1 MGCMTDPANARFGEP
16 HTAREGHR
24 LTRSDEEP
32 GQQGGSSGPAHG
44 GAEKFGLR
52 WDSAEFGNPGSG
64 ESVFGPPPGASPTDV
79 PSYSPDYLSGSAVPT
94 PPAAPPLPVRD
105 TSARTAIPPLPTR
118 EPAQRSMFASPF
130 DADYERGAGS
140 GHPAADTDES
150 APTSSFAV
158 SAAEMPPVDPR
169 SGVLGSSTPPGGI
182 EKTAPEK
189 ASWADELD
197 AGSQDPE
204 DTVRR
209 IAESLGIDPGRQSR
223 SRSAETQPAEAPAAE
238 ASAAETSS
246 AEAASAGAFV
256 AEAASAAEPAE
267 PRRADSDASS
277 TASVPAPP
285 KLPTRLPTPAHGIAR
300 TEPADAGTESA
311 AAPASTDA
319 RPEAT
324 RRPIP
329 RAARRARDNEQP
341 AASTP
346 ASRLSGE
353 ITASTAAEPTGEDQ
367 HGAARPASTEPP
379 ATTAT
384 PADAEARATMAN
396 GDASA
401 PGRATSSGGDAD
413 PAPALPVATP
423 AGQPGDDARRSTTA
437 TESVTDGDHTPPGT
451 RAASVADSARIA
463 AEHPVAEAN
472 PATNA
477 TTEQDEKSPPARLP
491 HRHSNEPPRS
501 DHAETTGPAH
511 SGPADGTDRADSED
525 PQSWQNTDTLPAIR
539 GRAESADAAS
549 RPLPTRNG
557 ATVGLRSASAS
568 TLLEQSDTDILRR
581 RAAQAPAAEYVP
593 TSRHRS
599 PADETRADDRPATES
614 AEAVATSHDSAIE
627 AAHAEPAAGTGG
639 RRNRR
644 TTDDHHSGDT
654 PTDIASRTG
663 VPPTSRRAARR
674 RAETTGEPPAID
686 VGLVMQLLLASHTL
700 ENVARNAE
708 AGDVDLNGLITA
720 AHRTRTA
727 AVELV
732 TTWFGG
738 ADQMREFAEALLAA
752 TEN

>member
-1 MGCMTDPANARFGEP
+1 MTDPANARFGEP

-24 LTRSDEEP
+24 LTRSEEEP
-32 GQQGGSSGPAHG
+32 GQQGGSGGPAHG

-52 WDSAEFGNPGSG
+52 WDSAEFGDSGSG

-118 EPAQRSMFASPF
+118 EPALPTREPAQRSMFASPF
-130 DADYERGAGS
+130 DADYERGAGQD
-140 GHPAADTDES
+140 HPAADTDES

-158 SAAEMPPVDPR
+158 SAAETPPVDPR

-182 EKTAPEK
+182 ERAATEK
-189 ASWADELD
+189 ARWADELD

-223 SRSAETQPAEAPAAE
+223 SRSAEPKAAKSSPAEPP
-238 ASAAETSS
+238 S
-246 AEAASAGAFV
+246 AE
-256 AEAASAAEPAE
+256 PPE
-267 PRRADSDASS
+267 PRRADAAESDASS
-277 TASVPAPP
+277 TASDPAPP

-300 TEPADAGTESA
+300 AESADAGTESA
-311 AAPASTDA
+311 AASASAEA

-341 AASTP
+341 AANTT

-353 ITASTAAEPTGEDQ
+353 ITASPAAEPAGEGQ
-367 HGAARPASTEPP
+367 HGTARPASTEPP

-384 PADAEARATMAN
+384 PADAEARGTTTN
-396 GDASA
+396 DGASA
-401 PGRATSSGGDAD
+401 TRRATSPGGDAD
-413 PAPALPVATP
+413 PAPALPAATPP
-423 AGQPGDDARRSTTA
+423 AGQPGDDARRSATA

-451 RAASVADSARIA
+451 RADSARIA

-472 PATNA
+472 PTTNA
-477 TTEQDEKSPPARLP
+477 TTEEDEKSPAAARLP
-491 HRHSNEPPRS
+491 HRHSNEPART

-511 SGPADGTDRADSED
+511 SGPADGTDRLDSED

-539 GRAESADAAS
+539 GRAESTDATS

-568 TLLEQSDTDILRR
+568 TLLDQSDTDILRR

-599 PADETRADDRPATES
+599 PAEETGTDDQPATES
-614 AEAVATSHDSAIE
+614 AEAVATSHDSAND

-644 TTDDHHSGDT
+644 ATDDHHSGDT

>member
-1 MGCMTDPANARFGEP
+1 MTDPANARFGEP

-24 LTRSDEEP
+24 LTRSEEEP
-32 GQQGGSSGPAHG
+32 GQQAGSGGPAHG

-52 WDSAEFGNPGSG
+52 WDSAEFEDSGSG

-130 DADYERGAGS
+130 DADYEQGAGPH
-140 GHPAADTDES
+140 GRPTPAGDES

-158 SAAEMPPVDPR
+158 RAAEMPPVDPR
-169 SGVLGSSTPPGGI
+169 SGALGSATAPTEI
-182 EKTAPEK
+182 ETPEK
-189 ASWADELD
+189 ASWADQLD

-223 SRSAETQPAEAPAAE
+223 SRSAETQPAES
-238 ASAAETSS
+238 SAAETSPADAS
-246 AEAASAGAFV
+246 PAEAASAGT
-256 AEAASAAEPAE
+256 SPAEPAE
-267 PRRADSDASS
+267 PRRADSADSVASS
-277 TASVPAPP
+277 TRSVTPP

-300 TEPADAGTESA
+300 SETADAGTESA
-311 AAPASTDA
+311 AASASTDT

-353 ITASTAAEPTGEDQ
+353 IPATTAAEPAGEGQ
-367 HGAARPASTEPP
+367 HGTARPASTESR

-384 PADAEARATMAN
+384 PADEAGTRRTTASDDESATARAT
-396 GDASA
+396 S
-401 PGRATSSGGDAD
+401 PGGEAD
-413 PAPALPVATP
+413 PAPAPFATTPP
-423 AGQPGDDARRSTTA
+423 AGQPGDDARRPTTA
-437 TESVTDGDHTPPGT
+437 TESATDGDHTPHST

-463 AEHPVAEAN
+463 AEHTVAEAN
-472 PATNA
+472 P
-477 TTEQDEKSPPARLP
+477 TTDTTTAEDEKSRPAARLP
-491 HRHSNEPPRS
+491 HRHSNEQPRS

-511 SGPADGTDRADSED
+511 SGPADGTDPADSAD
-525 PQSWQNTDTLPAIR
+525 PQSWQNTDTLPALR
-539 GRAESADAAS
+539 SRVESADATA
-549 RPLPTRNG
+549 RPFPTRNG
-557 ATVGLRSASAS
+557 ATVGLRSAPSA
-568 TLLEQSDTDILRR
+568 LLEQSDTDILRR
-581 RAAQAPAAEYVP
+581 RAAEAPAAEYVP

-599 PADETRADDRPATES
+599 PAEETRADDHPATGS
-614 AEAVATSHDSAIE
+614 AEAVATSHDSAID
-627 AAHAEPAAGTGG
+627 AARAEQAAGTGG

-644 TTDDHHSGDT
+644 ATSDDHSGDT
-654 PTDIASRTG
+654 PIDIASRTG
-663 VPPTSRRAARR
+663 VPSTSRRAARR

>member
-16 HTAREGHR
+16 RTAREGHR
-24 LTRSDEEP
+24 LTRSEEEP
-32 GQQGGSSGPAHG
+32 GQQAGSSGPAHG

-52 WDSAEFGNPGSG
+52 WDSAEFGDSG
-64 ESVFGPPPGASPTDV
+64 AGEAVFGPPPGTSPTDV

-130 DADYERGAGS
+130 DADFERGAEQPQ
-140 GHPAADTDES
+140 GHPTSAGDES

-169 SGVLGSSTPPGGI
+169 SGVLGSSAAPGEI
-182 EKTAPEK
+182 ETPEK
-189 ASWADELD
+189 ASWAGELD

-223 SRSAETQPAEAPAAE
+223 SRSAETQPGESSPAE
-238 ASAAETSS
+238 ASPADPPEPPRTDS
-246 AEAASAGAFV
+246 AESA
-256 AEAASAAEPAE
+256 
-267 PRRADSDASS
+267 ASS

-300 TEPADAGTESA
+300 TEAADAGTESA
-311 AAPASTDA
+311 AASASTDA

-329 RAARRARDNEQP
+329 RAARRARDNEP
-341 AASTP
+341 AASTA
-346 ASRLSGE
+346 ASQLSGE
-353 ITASTAAEPTGEDQ
+353 ITATTAAEPAGEGQ
-367 HGAARPASTEPP
+367 HGTARPASAEPP
-379 ATTAT
+379 ATTAS
-384 PADAEARATMAN
+384 PAGEAGTRRATASNDEWATARAT
-396 GDASA
+396 S
-401 PGRATSSGGDAD
+401 PGGEVA
-413 PAPALPVATP
+413 PAPAPSAATPP
-423 AGQPGDDARRSTTA
+423 AGQPGDDPGRSTST
-437 TESVTDGDHTPPGT
+437 TEAPTDGDHTPHST

-463 AEHPVAEAN
+463 AEHSVAEAN
-472 PATNA
+472 PATDT
-477 TTEQDEKSPPARLP
+477 TTEENEKSPLAARLP
-491 HRHSNEPPRS
+491 HRHSNEPTRS

-511 SGPADGTDRADSED
+511 SGPADGTDRADSAD
-525 PQSWQNTDTLPAIR
+525 PQSWQNTDMLPAIR
-539 GRAESADAAS
+539 SRAESTDATS
-549 RPLPTRNG
+549 RPIPTRNG
-557 ATVGLRSASAS
+557 ATVGLRSAPTS

-599 PADETRADDRPATES
+599 PAEGTRADDHSATES
-614 AEAVATSHDSAIE
+614 AEPVATSRDSILD
-627 AAHAEPAAGTGG
+627 AESTADAAGTGG

-644 TTDDHHSGDT
+644 AASDHHSGDT

>member
-1 MGCMTDPANARFGEP
+1 MTDPANARFGEP

-24 LTRSDEEP
+24 LTRSEEEP
-32 GQQGGSSGPAHG
+32 GQQAGSSGPAHG

-52 WDSAEFGNPGSG
+52 WDGAEFGESG
-64 ESVFGPPPGASPTDV
+64 KGDSVFGPPPGASPTNV
-79 PSYSPDYLSGSAVPT
+79 PSYSPDYLSGSAVPA

-130 DADYERGAGS
+130 DADYERGAGQPQ
-140 GHPAADTDES
+140 GHPTSAGDES

-169 SGVLGSSTPPGGI
+169 SGVLGSSTAPGAS
-182 EKTAPEK
+182 ETPEK
-189 ASWADELD
+189 ASWADQLD
-197 AGSQDPE
+197 TGSQDPE

-223 SRSAETQPAEAPAAE
+223 SRSAEPQPAEASPAE
-238 ASAAETSS
+238 ASAAE
-246 AEAASAGAFV
+246 
-256 AEAASAAEPAE
+256 PPE
-267 PRRADSDASS
+267 PRRADSAESDASS

-300 TEPADAGTESA
+300 TETADGATESA
-311 AAPASTDA
+311 APSASTDV

-329 RAARRARDNEQP
+329 RAARRARDNEP
-341 AASTP
+341 AAGTA

-353 ITASTAAEPTGEDQ
+353 ITATTAAEPAGEGQ
-367 HGAARPASTEPP
+367 HGTARPASTEPP
-379 ATTAT
+379 ATTVA
-384 PADAEARATMAN
+384 PADEAETRSTTASDDDSAPARAT
-396 GDASA
+396 S
-401 PGRATSSGGDAD
+401 PSGEAA
-413 PAPALPVATP
+413 PAPAPSATTPP
-423 AGQPGDDARRSTTA
+423 AGQPGDDARRPTTA
-437 TESVTDGDHTPPGT
+437 TESPADGDHTTHST
-451 RAASVADSARIA
+451 RAASIADSARIA

-472 PATNA
+472 PTTDA
-477 TTEQDEKSPPARLP
+477 TTEEDEKSRPAARLP
-491 HRHSNEPPRS
+491 HRHSNEQPRS

-511 SGPADGTDRADSED
+511 SGPADGMDRADSAD

-539 GRAESADAAS
+539 SRAESADATA
-549 RPLPTRNG
+549 RPFPTRNG
-557 ATVGLRSASAS
+557 ATVGLRSAPS
-568 TLLEQSDTDILRR
+568 TLLEQTDTDILRR
-581 RAAQAPAAEYVP
+581 RAAEAPAAEYVP

-599 PADETRADDRPATES
+599 PAEETRADDHPATES
-614 AEAVATSHDSAIE
+614 AEAVATSHDSAID
-627 AAHAEPAAGTGG
+627 AARAEQAAGTGG

-644 TTDDHHSGDT
+644 ATSDDHSGDT
-654 PTDIASRTG
+654 PIDIASRTG

>member
-24 LTRSDEEP
+24 LTRSEEEP
-32 GQQGGSSGPAHG
+32 GQQAGSSGPAHG

-52 WDSAEFGNPGSG
+52 WDSAEFGESG
-64 ESVFGPPPGASPTDV
+64 KSESVFGPPPGASPTDV
-79 PSYSPDYLSGSAVPT
+79 PSYSPDYLSGSAVPA
-94 PPAAPPLPVRD
+94 PPAVPPLPVRD
-105 TSARTAIPPLPTR
+105 SSARTAIPPLPTR
-118 EPAQRSMFASPF
+118 ESAQRSMFASPF
-130 DADYERGAGS
+130 DADYERGTGQPP
-140 GHPAADTDES
+140 GHPTSAGDES

-169 SGVLGSSTPPGGI
+169 SGVLGSSAAPGEI
-182 EKTAPEK
+182 ETTEK
-189 ASWADELD
+189 ANWADELD
-197 AGSQDPE
+197 AGSSDPE

-209 IAESLGIDPGRQSR
+209 IAESLGIDPGLQSR
-223 SRSAETQPAEAPAAE
+223 SRSAEPQPAETSPAE
-238 ASAAETSS
+238 ASP
-246 AEAASAGAFV
+246 AEAASAGT
-256 AEAASAAEPAE
+256 SPAEPAE
-267 PRRADSDASS
+267 PRRAEAADSVASAS
-277 TASVPAPP
+277 TSVPAPP

-300 TEPADAGTESA
+300 AESADAGTESA
-311 AAPASTDA
+311 AASASTDA

-346 ASRLSGE
+346 ESRLSGE
-353 ITASTAAEPTGEDQ
+353 ISASTAAEPAGEGQ
-367 HGAARPASTEPP
+367 HGTARSASAESP
-379 ATTAT
+379 ATTAAAADEAETRRTTASDDTSATGRTT
-384 PADAEARATMAN
+384 P
-396 GDASA
+396 
-401 PGRATSSGGDAD
+401 PGEDAD
-413 PAPALPVATP
+413 PAPTSSAATPP

-437 TESVTDGDHTPPGT
+437 TGSVTHGDHTPLST

-463 AEHPVAEAN
+463 AEHTVAEAD
-472 PATNA
+472 PTDR
-477 TTEQDEKSPPARLP
+477 TTEKGEKSPPARLP

-511 SGPADGTDRADSED
+511 SGPADGTDRADSAD

-539 GRAESADAAS
+539 SRAESADATS
-549 RPLPTRNG
+549 RPFPTRNG
-557 ATVGLRSASAS
+557 ATVGLRSAPASA
-568 TLLEQSDTDILRR
+568 LLEQSDTDILRR
-581 RAAQAPAAEYVP
+581 RAAKAPAAEYVP

-599 PADETRADDRPATES
+599 PTEGTRADDHPATES
-614 AEAVATSHDSAIE
+614 AEAIATSHDSATD

-644 TTDDHHSGDT
+644 ATNDDHSGDA

>member
-1 MGCMTDPANARFGEP
+1 MTDPANARFGEP
-16 HTAREGHR
+16 HTAREGHG
-24 LTRSDEEP
+24 LTRSEEEP
-32 GQQGGSSGPAHG
+32 GQQAGSSGPAHG

-52 WDSAEFGNPGSG
+52 WDSIEFGDSGSG
-64 ESVFGPPPGASPTDV
+64 ESVFGPPPGGASPTDV
-79 PSYSPDYLSGSAVPT
+79 PSYSPDYLNGSAVPT

-130 DADYERGAGS
+130 DADYERGAGQN
-140 GHPAADTDES
+140 HPAAETDES

-169 SGVLGSSTPPGGI
+169 SGVLGSSTAPGEI
-182 EKTAPEK
+182 QTPEK
-189 ASWADELD
+189 ASWPEGLD

-223 SRSAETQPAEAPAAE
+223 SRSAETQPAESSAAE
-238 ASAAETSS
+238 AS
-246 AEAASAGAFV
+246 
-256 AEAASAAEPAE
+256 PADPPG
-267 PRRADSDASS
+267 PRRADSAESDASS

-285 KLPTRLPTPAHGIAR
+285 KLPTRLSTPAQGIAR
-300 TEPADAGTESA
+300 TEPADAGTETA
-311 AAPASTDA
+311 ATPAST
-319 RPEAT
+319 ETT

-341 AASTP
+341 TAST
-346 ASRLSGE
+346 ATSRLSGE
-353 ITASTAAEPTGEDQ
+353 IPATTAAEPTGEGR
-367 HGAARPASTEPP
+367 HGTARPASPEPSA
-379 ATTAT
+379 ATSA
-384 PADAEARATMAN
+384 PADAAETRGTTASDDESAT
-396 GDASA
+396 
-401 PGRATSSGGDAD
+401 GRATSPGGDAD
-413 PAPALPVATP
+413 PAPAPSAATP
-423 AGQPGDDARRSTTA
+423 PTGQPGDDAPRSTTA
-437 TESVTDGDHTPPGT
+437 TESVTDGDHTPHST
-451 RAASVADSARIA
+451 RAASVADSARNTT
-463 AEHPVAEAN
+463 EPPVAEAN
-472 PATNA
+472 PATDDI
-477 TTEQDEKSPPARLP
+477 TEEDRNSPPAARLP
-491 HRHSNEPPRS
+491 HRHSNEPVRTE
-501 DHAETTGPAH
+501 HAETTAPAH
-511 SGPADGTDRADSED
+511 SGAADGADRADSAD
-525 PQSWQNTDTLPAIR
+525 PQAWQNTDTLPAIR
-539 GRAESADAAS
+539 SRAESADATS
-549 RPLPTRNG
+549 RAIPTRNG
-557 ATVGLRSASAS
+557 ATVGLRSAPAS
-568 TLLEQSDTDILRR
+568 TFLEQSDTDILRR

-599 PADETRADDRPATES
+599 PAEEIGADDHPATES
-614 AEAVATSHDSAIE
+614 AEAVATSHDSVID
-627 AAHAEPAAGTGG
+627 EPTADTGG

-644 TTDDHHSGDT
+644 ATNDHLSGST
-654 PTDIASRTG
+654 PTDLASRTG

>member
-1 MGCMTDPANARFGEP
+1 MTDPANARFGEP

-24 LTRSDEEP
+24 LTRSEEEP
-32 GQQGGSSGPAHG
+32 GQQAGSSGPAHG

-52 WDSAEFGNPGSG
+52 WDSAEFGESGKG
-64 ESVFGPPPGASPTDV
+64 ESVFGSPPGASPTDV
-79 PSYSPDYLSGSAVPT
+79 PSYSPDYLSGSAVPA

-130 DADYERGAGS
+130 DADYERGAGQPQGDPTS
-140 GHPAADTDES
+140 AGDES

-169 SGVLGSSTPPGGI
+169 SGVLGSSAAPGEI
-182 EKTAPEK
+182 DTPEK
-189 ASWADELD
+189 ASWADQLD

-223 SRSAETQPAEAPAAE
+223 SRSAENQPAEASPAE
-238 ASAAETSS
+238 ATP
-246 AEAASAGAFV
+246 
-256 AEAASAAEPAE
+256 AEPPE
-267 PRRADSDASS
+267 PRRADSAESDASS

-300 TEPADAGTESA
+300 TEAADAATESA
-311 AAPASTDA
+311 AAPASADA

-329 RAARRARDNEQP
+329 RAARRARDNEP
-341 AASTP
+341 AAGTA

-353 ITASTAAEPTGEDQ
+353 ITATTAAEPAGEGQ
-367 HGAARPASTEPP
+367 HGTTRPASTELP
-379 ATTAT
+379 ATTVA
-384 PADAEARATMAN
+384 PADEAEPRRTTASDDESATARAT
-396 GDASA
+396 S
-401 PGRATSSGGDAD
+401 PSGEAA
-413 PAPALPVATP
+413 PAPAATTSP
-423 AGQPGDDARRSTTA
+423 AGQPGDDARRPTTA
-437 TESVTDGDHTPPGT
+437 TESPTDGDHTTHST

-463 AEHPVAEAN
+463 AEHPVAEAV
-472 PATNA
+472 PTTDA
-477 TTEQDEKSPPARLP
+477 TTEEDEKSRPAARLP
-491 HRHSNEPPRS
+491 HRHSNEQPRS

-511 SGPADGTDRADSED
+511 SGPADGTDRADSAD

-539 GRAESADAAS
+539 SRAESADATA
-549 RPLPTRNG
+549 RPFPTRNG
-557 ATVGLRSASAS
+557 ATVGLRSAPS
-568 TLLEQSDTDILRR
+568 TLLEPSDTDILRR
-581 RAAQAPAAEYVP
+581 RAAEAPAAEFVP

-599 PADETRADDRPATES
+599 PAEGTRADDHPATEM
-614 AEAVATSHDSAIE
+614 AEEVATSHDSAID
-627 AAHAEPAAGTGG
+627 AVHAEPAAGTGG

-644 TTDDHHSGDT
+644 ATSDHHSGDT